1 MSEYTEF
8 KWYSERLKLS
18 YFMEQ
23 IPSEDASSCKTWDSQ
38 NSVDE
43 DSSLWEYEFSID
55 KWLLLANDKALYP
68 RKLISSS

>member
-1 MSEYTEF
+1 MSEYTEY

-23 IPSEDASSCKTWDSQ
+23 ILSEEPSSCKTGGSH
-38 NSVDE
+38 NSVNE

-68 RKLISSS
+68 RKLESSS